1 MDHLSSLL
9 RASQAVSGGLAIRL
23 PLYQR
28 MQAASLSIAKP
39 LYEDET
45 LASFRCRD
53 ADDYVIEIYWDDAP

>member
-1 MDHLSSLL
+1 M
-9 RASQAVSGGLAIRL
+9 SGGIAIRL

-53 ADDYVIEIYWDDAP
+53 ADDYVMEIYWEDAP